1 MIKAKQIEA
10 FPRSMY
16 DTIDNIRNYALEE
29 INSSIDTNSIISI
42 QEDWDTKAEQ
52 LTVIIYYK
60 GE

>member
-16 DTIDNIRNYALEE
+16 DTIEDIRNYALEE
-29 INSSIDTNSIISI
+29 INSGIDTNSIISI

>member
-1 MIKAKQIEA
+1 MVEARQIKA
-10 FPRSMY
+10 FPRSRY
-16 DTIDNIRNYALEE
+16 DTIDDIRDYALEE

-42 QEDWDTKAEQ
+42 QEDWDAKAEQ